1 MQERNKLKSVVIAV
15 ITGFLALAAI
25 GLVIGFLGWFGA
37 GTVSFATQ
45 STASVVQAWQGIAG
59 LVETLLASS
68 WSSVVILIGFSVL
81 ALIVWWLARVFAQY
95 EEFNPT
101 ATLVYQ
107 VVAPIGV
114 VSGLLLSTPL
124 LVPYAVAQVFSGN
137 GDALIG
143 QAKQVAGLLAPP
155 EVKSLP
161 TSNDSDYK

>member
-1 MQERNKLKSVVIAV
+1 MQERNRLKSVVIAI
-15 ITGFLALAAI
+15 ITGLLALAAI
-25 GLVIGFLGWFGA
+25 MLVIGFLGWFGA
-37 GTVSFATQ
+37 GIFSFANQ
-45 STASVVQAWQGIAG
+45 STESVIQAWQGIAG
-59 LVETLLASS
+59 LVKTLLASS
-68 WSSVVILIGFSVL
+68 WSSIVILIGFSVL

-114 VSGLLLSTPL
+114 MSGLLLSTPL
-124 LVPYAVAQVFSGN
+124 LVPYAAVQVASGN
-137 GDALIG
+137 SDALID

-161 TSNDSDYK
+161 RS